1 MTKIWQI
8 LSQSAQAG
16 KNPKFDIVDVL
27 LKNRGIKDGREFFS
41 PKDPAKIKIE
51 EVGIKKLEVTK
62 AIKRIKQ
69 AIKKKEKIIIYGDY
83 DADGVCATAILWEAL
98 YNLYKNVLPYI
109 PERFSEGYGLNIKSI
124 QKLKKEDDNL
134 KLIITVDNGIVAN
147 EAVEAANKL
156 GIDVIVTDHHL
167 PRLSKTGKL
176 LLPSAHSLIHSTL
189 IGGAAVAWFFA
200 KELVPS
206 AYSLMPSLE
215 LAAIGTLADQIPLSG
230 INRSIVKFGLK
241 ALNTT
246 KRAGLATM
254 IADAALK
261 PGEIGTYEVGF
272 VLAPR
277 INAMG
282 RLEHAIESLRLLC
295 TKDSQKASELSKKL
309 SRVNAERQ
317 KIVEEVVTH
326 TLRQTQGKP
335 ANKIIVIAHESY
347 HEGVIGLAAG
357 KLVEEFY
364 RPAIV
369 ISKGEKL
376 AKASARSISGFNII
390 EAIRSV
396 EHLIIQ
402 GGGHPMAAG
411 FTIESSKIEEFE
423 TQINKVSDKLLN
435 EEVMQRKLKIDLEI
449 KFDQINLPR
458 LAAGK
463 AGWALAE
470 KLQEFEP
477 TGLGNPIPTF
487 CSREVE
493 VIDAR
498 VVGADGK
505 HLKLKLKQGNTFF
518 GAIAFGFGE
527 LLAKITP
534 DTKIDIA
541 YAIEVNSWNGSREIQ
556 LKVKDIS
563 IA

>member
-1 MTKIWQI
+1 
-8 LSQSAQAG
+8 
-16 KNPKFDIVDVL
+16 
-27 LKNRGIKDGREFFS
+27 
-41 PKDPAKIKIE
+41 
-51 EVGIKKLEVTK
+51 
-62 AIKRIKQ
+62 
-69 AIKKKEKIIIYGDY
+69 
-83 DADGVCATAILWEAL
+83 
-98 YNLYKNVLPYI
+98 
-109 PERFSEGYGLNIKSI
+109 
-124 QKLKKEDDNL
+124 
-134 KLIITVDNGIVAN
+134 
-147 EAVEAANKL
+147 
-156 GIDVIVTDHHL
+156 
-167 PRLSKTGKL
+167 
-176 LLPSAHSLIHSTL
+176 
-189 IGGAAVAWFFA
+189 
-200 KELVPS
+200 
-206 AYSLMPSLE
+206 
-215 LAAIGTLADQIPLSG
+215 
-230 INRSIVKFGLK
+230 
-241 ALNTT
+241 
-246 KRAGLATM
+246 M